1 MSTKCIGKCLI
12 PDLFMTCTGHDSAVC
27 GVITVSLLAVCLSC
41 CDVSLQI
48 NVAHVPVSATVSD
61 VQSSSSSTPTTASQQ
76 QPPASTS
83 VSRSVILIISVSRIP
98 LNSPGRKLQSCGLQF
113 FSRFSCFA
121 ASLQFWP
128 CPANCRNFCKLPQ
141 FFCCGVFRRIVFAA
155 AIDICRMSP
164 VCFKH

>member
-113 FSRFSCFA
+113 FHDFHVLRQVCNFGRAPQIAAIFVSCH
-121 ASLQFWP
+121 
-128 CPANCRNFCKLPQ
+128 NF
-141 FFCCGVFRRIVFAA
+141 FAA
-155 AIDICRMSP
+155 AFF
-164 VCFKH
+164 VALFLLQQ